1 VKSLKDSGRM
11 RLTLFLIAVSLFC
24 IALSVCRVF
33 LAGTYEYLFL
43 NWNLFLAFL
52 PWFLTSVVVLRKVRS
67 RIAILL
73 VMGIWLLFFPNCLY
87 MLTDLIHL
95 RQTADAP
102 VWLDLIIV
110 LSFAWA
116 GLCYG
121 FVSLMDIESFLK
133 ERFHAAPKI
142 VTGLSVC
149 MIYLAAFG
157 IYIGRFLRW
166 NSWDLLGNPT
176 ELIRGIFD
184 RFTAGNDW
192 RIIGFTLLMGTLLN
206 FMYFPLRHV
215 SGKMAADRQSAERA
229 GS

>member
-1 VKSLKDSGRM
+1 MLRSLRESGRL
-11 RLTLFLIAVSLFC
+11 RLTFFLAAFSLFC
-24 IALSVCRVF
+24 VALSVFRVF
-33 LAGTYEYLFL
+33 LAGTYGYLFL
-43 NWNLFLAFL
+43 NWNLFLAIL
-52 PWFLTSVVVLRKVRS
+52 PWLLTSVVVLRKVKS
-67 RIAILL
+67 RVAILL
-73 VMGIWLLFFPNCLY
+73 AMGIWLLFFPNCLY

-95 RQTADAP
+95 RQIEDAP

-133 ERFHAAPKI
+133 ERFKAAPRI

-166 NSWDLLGNPT
+166 NSWDLFGNPT
-176 ELIRGIFD
+176 ELIHGIFD
-184 RFTAGNDW
+184 RFTAGNDS
-192 RIIGFTLLMGTLLN
+192 RVIGFTLLMGTLLN
-206 FMYFPLRHV
+206 FMYFPLRYV
-215 SGKMAADRQSAERA
+215 SGKMAEGRQSA
-229 GS
+229 

>member
-1 VKSLKDSGRM
+1 MLRSLRESGRL
-11 RLTLFLIAVSLFC
+11 RLTFFLAAFSLFC
-24 IALSVCRVF
+24 VALSVFRVF
-33 LAGTYEYLFL
+33 LAGTYGYLFL
-43 NWNLFLAFL
+43 NWNLFLAIL
-52 PWFLTSVVVLRKVRS
+52 PWLLTSVVVLRKVKS
-67 RIAILL
+67 RVAILL
-73 VMGIWLLFFPNCLY
+73 AMGIWLLFFPNCLY

-95 RQTADAP
+95 RQIEDAP

-133 ERFHAAPKI
+133 ERFKAAPRI

-166 NSWDLLGNPT
+166 NSWDLFGNPT
-176 ELIRGIFD
+176 ELIHGIFD
-184 RFTAGNDW
+184 RFTAGNDS
-192 RIIGFTLLMGTLLN
+192 RVIGFTLLMGTLLN
-206 FMYFPLRHV
+206 FMYFPLRYV
-215 SGKMAADRQSAERA
+215 SGKMAECRQSA
-229 GS
+229 